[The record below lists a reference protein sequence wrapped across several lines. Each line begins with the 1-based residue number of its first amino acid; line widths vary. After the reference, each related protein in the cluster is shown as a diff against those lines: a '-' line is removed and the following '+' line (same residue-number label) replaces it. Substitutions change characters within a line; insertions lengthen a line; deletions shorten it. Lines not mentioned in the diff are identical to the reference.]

1 MSTPET
7 PNPHVPP
14 VPRYG
19 EYASPGH
26 TPPPYTAQPVP
37 PTQPAP
43 YYVQPGAPRPR
54 RVWDLVL
61 SIVLLVLGLFGVLL
75 AIFNAATLDYQME
88 DLYEQYGVG
97 GQYEPGA
104 GSAIAQAVLIVSH
117 VLLYAVAI
125 LVTALLLRKN
135 RVSFWVPLSFG
146 ALAFIVFLV
155 TLMVLVLSD
164 PVLFDAAMQQQQ

>member
-7 PNPHVPP
+7 PNAHVPP

-19 EYASPGH
+19 EYANPGF
-26 TPPPYTAQPVP
+26 TPPAYEAQPTP
-37 PTQPAP
+37 PAP
-43 YYVQPGAPRPR
+43 YYAPPTAERPR
-54 RVWDLVL
+54 RTWDLVL
-61 SIVLLVLGLFGVLL
+61 SIVLLVFGLFGVLL
-75 AIFNAATLDYQME
+75 AVFNAATLDYQLE

-104 GSAIAQAVLIVSH
+104 GSAIAQAVIVVSH
-117 VLLYAVAI
+117 VLLYVVAI
-125 LVTALLLRKN
+125 LVTLLLIRKN

-146 ALAFIVFLV
+146 ALAFIVFIV